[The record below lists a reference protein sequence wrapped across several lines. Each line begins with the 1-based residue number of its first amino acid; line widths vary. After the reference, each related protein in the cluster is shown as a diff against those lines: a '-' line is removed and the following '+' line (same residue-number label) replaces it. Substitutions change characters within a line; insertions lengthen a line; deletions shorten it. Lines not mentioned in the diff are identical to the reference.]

1 MILGKRKIND
11 RKVETFVKV
20 VALKRAGLKRLIIVH
35 VDEEVV

>member
-1 MILGKRKIND
+1 MI

-20 VALKRAGLKRLIIVH
+20 VALKRAGLKRLIVH